1 MLKLRTVPAI
11 ALAVAIV
18 AAGLSFPVSMKAI
31 GFEKF
36 DRYNSVAQAECL
48 ANMVQ
53 MTMLAFHNE
62 GRADL
67 ADQVDKLFTTTEPG
81 DASPIGIVEVL
92 RNVALARVADLKRFK
107 NDPQAE
113 RIQVEDALFVTL
125 KKNNIFTEAM
135 PADALQLTAG
145 FHNWTAADYVTLSE
159 PGKKALVKGYVTLA
173 LPAYLVLD
181 NVANQVASKEDSF
194 SPDDMKRLQKVTNQ
208 EFGSVT
214 GTSHNATGITGFEK
228 KMRVEAAKN
237 PNALAF
243 IAFLHF
249 ALDEEISDLQQQD
262 AKLQQKAADI
272 YDYQSIVMADG
283 RHVLPDPNG
292 DFWVITRSIDDP
304 MTVKLQGQD
313 KIEAQ
318 RILACRQAGNSDC
331 GAGNVGA
338 ISLDVGK
345 MFLDALAKAAQNQRN
360 GSPARPAAPQ
370 PAPAPQ
376 ASAAPRAPVSAP
388 APAPPE
394 DDPIGEGGFITP
406 PTTAATTALTL
417 VCVPPSLVSQTW
429 GHPAKNSKM
438 DYFEGAVGQYVLS
451 VAQPGWQY
459 WVLTATYTGFDP
471 YKNADSS
478 KLVRAVA
485 PRDQP
490 NIGTCPAG
498 YSGYNVHPQ
507 K

>member
-1 MLKLRTVPAI
+1 MPTLRTVPAI
-11 ALAVAIV
+11 ALAAALA
-18 AAGLSFPVSMKAI
+18 AAGLSFPVSMNAI

-36 DRYNSVAQAECL
+36 DRFNSVGQAECL

-53 MTMLAFHNE
+53 MTMLAFRNE

-67 ADQVDKLFTTTEPG
+67 AEQVDKLFTTTEPG

-92 RNVALARVADLKRFK
+92 RNVALARVADLKRFSK
-107 NDPQAE
+107 DPQAG

-135 PADALQLTAG
+135 PDDALQLTAG
-145 FHNWTAADYVTLSE
+145 FHHWTAADYMTLSE
-159 PGKKALVKGYVTLA
+159 QGKKALVKGYVTLA

-194 SPDDMKRLQKVTNQ
+194 SVDDMKHLQKVTNQ

-214 GTSHNATGITGFEK
+214 GTSHNATGIIGFEK
-228 KMRVEAAKN
+228 KMREEAAKN

-249 ALDEEISDLQQQD
+249 ALDEEIADLQQKD
-262 AKLQQKAADI
+262 AQLQKKAADI
-272 YDYQSIVMADG
+272 YDYQSIVMPDG

-318 RILACRQAGNSDC
+318 SILACRQAGNSNC

-338 ISLDVGK
+338 LSLDVGK
-345 MFLDALAKAAQNQRN
+345 MFLDALARAAQNQRN
-360 GSPARPAAPQ
+360 DSPARPAPPQ
-370 PAPAPQ
+370 PAPA
-376 ASAAPRAPVSAP
+376 APARPPVPAP
-388 APAPPE
+388 APAPAD

-406 PTTAATTALTL
+406 PSTDAATAPALI
-417 VCVPPSLVSQTW
+417 CAPPTLVSQTW
-429 GHPAKNSKM
+429 GHPAKGSKM

-459 WVLTATYTGFDP
+459 WVLAAAYTGFDP

-490 NIGTCPAG
+490 KIGTCPQG
-498 YSGYNVHPQ
+498 YSGFNVHSN

>member
-1 MLKLRTVPAI
+1 VPRLHTIFAI
-11 ALAVAIV
+11 ALAVAIAV
-18 AAGLSFPVSMKAI
+18 AGLSFPAFTNAI

-36 DRYNSVAQAECL
+36 DSFNSVGQAECL
-48 ANMVQ
+48 AYMVQ
-53 MTMLAFHNE
+53 MTKLAFRNE

-67 ADQVDKLFTTTEPG
+67 AEQVDKLFTTTEPG
-81 DASPIGIVEVL
+81 DASPLGIVEVL

-107 NDPQAE
+107 NDAQAQ

-135 PADALQLTAG
+135 PDEALQLTAG
-145 FHNWTAADYVTLSE
+145 FHHWTAAEYVTSSE
-159 PGKKALVKGYVTLA
+159 PVKKALVAGYVKVA

-194 SPDDMKRLQKVTNQ
+194 SSDDMKLLQKVTNQ

-214 GTSHNATGITGFEK
+214 GPSHNATGIIGFEK
-228 KMRVEAAKN
+228 RMQAEAAKN

-249 ALDEEISDLQQQD
+249 ALEEEIADLQQQD
-262 AKLQQKAADI
+262 AQLQKKVADI
-272 YDYQSIVMADG
+272 YDYQSIVLTDG

-292 DFWVITRSIDDP
+292 DFWVITRSVGDP

-313 KIEAQ
+313 QLEAQ
-318 RILACRQAGNSDC
+318 RILACRQAGNSNC

-338 ISLDVGK
+338 ISLD
-345 MFLDALAKAAQNQRN
+345 FAQILFDALAKAAQNQRN
-360 GSPARPAAPQ
+360 GSTGRPAAPQ

-376 ASAAPRAPVSAP
+376 ASATPRAP
-388 APAPPE
+388 APAPPA

-406 PTTAATTALTL
+406 PTTAAATAPTL

-429 GHPAKNSKM
+429 GHPAKGSKM

-459 WVLTATYTGFDP
+459 WVLAAAYTGFDP
-471 YKNADSS
+471 YKNTDSS

-490 NIGTCPAG
+490 NAGTCPAG
-498 YSGYNVHPQ
+498 YSGYNVHPN